1 MEQLNIQQ
9 GNEQQQQPYNN
20 NNNWEEQQQSQQHLY
35 PPPVMSN
42 NSNEGGG
49 SMTPPT
55 NHNSQQF
62 DTTNNN
68 NLNEYNLPSFN
79 NSNNNAP
86 PHNNNWHLHTNNNHP
101 SFTQQQQMSGGMMSH
116 PNNFPIQYNNNNHNS
131 LPLPLNQHYQQ
142 TNNINNSN
150 QYPIIQQ
157 QQMPPSMP
165 YEQQHS
171 NNNNGQQQQQYQYN
185 NNNMGSI
192 SHSNSN
198 MPSNNMP
205 PNPNN
210 GMSQPNNNNNND
222 IINSKYIYKWDNT
235 NIVHFIEVRNQML
248 DLLFGNC
255 SDNYDNK
262 DNEAC
267 VDNVS
272 GESGLRSNKN
282 GVRNDSN
289 RRNDNNNT
297 PSPPPPPPSSNN
309 SNFVKSHSDNA
320 ASLLLMSPTRPMSP
334 SSSCTTK
341 NDNNGD
347 ISGGYKRASSV
358 GSGIRRGNEGN
369 SSGGD
374 EVNRGMSMPIL
385 DNDNSPMRN
394 QQQQQ
399 QLSRQQNHHMGDRI
413 STNNK
418 QQSMG
423 NSRGVD
429 SSQGGP
435 EGLGFTSPRSSPIS
449 NNNKVINLESST
461 TSNNSQERTVL
472 DKLNEMLPP
481 LPPPISSTT
490 SSKSTA
496 ATNTNHFITAIRSLF
511 LDSSL
516 PLAGYPSSNSSYAST
531 NNTSGGT
538 STNTNGGGSHGESN
552 DMTIITPHPLS
563 TSSQSTSTNNTTLIN
578 LIPKTYLQTWIQY
591 ARNIILIEN
600 IQSYFLAWERV
611 DLQQSRHEDQGRGGS
626 SRGEDGNEEG
636 MEMLIRESGS
646 SGEGIERGNEGCT
659 DIEGQGSNRQ
669 GQGQHTNGEGQG
681 PCHPVGDS
689 SSSKSEGEGGNTSTR
704 YYTLLPETIKVLAA
718 LSILSDQYLLHQ
730 DTNYNN
736 TTGNHQQHEFVDWL
750 EELMYCW
757 NCWVENVIEFR
768 LHMEATQGQGQ
779 VPHPGI
785 RHPQGPGQG
794 RHESCPPHG
803 FSGDEKKHEDYS
815 PPQQQYHQHQPPP
828 HFLHPHHPSNS
839 GSPPHLLQHSSSSHS
854 FQQEPPIPYPAPY
867 PHFTFPPYQQPG
879 PIDCRALTTIEYPLV
894 MHEHVTLSMRG
905 ILGCGDDATDEYGD
919 KVAICP
925 VSTGFY
931 ELLRN
936 SQGVICSSDD
946 EGGEHPISFCPPS
959 SYVNDPQGA
968 SSGMNGTVSATNK
981 STSSCSLLFH
991 DQWTVNGISTPSS
1004 TTDGNATP
1012 NKSNSRT
1019 GSPNGSGDDDD
1030 GYPLFALSPDAHQ
1043 DVNQGGYQHP
1053 YPYANNE
1060 ANNFNPTSHNQQ
1072 SSQVRPIEFQRRLLS
1087 VPLSK
1092 DNNDEIEEES
1102 SSPGRNGYLNAAKKK
1117 KDTPSPYSRL
1127 MQEALASK
1135 KSMDQADGTSSV
1147 SSSAIN
1153 LAVDTTFTKEK
1164 SVGYTIEVFPVEFK
1178 YVIVDE
1184 DCGGISDAVATD
1196 DNTPT
1201 GLPQHSHRG
1210 IALAS
1215 RTSSISEVLH
1225 DLQRAAAPNKPNSCV
1240 RIWKRSVC
1248 NEATK
1253 CGDGYDLLDDASL
1266 FAEPPV
1272 SSPKSMSSKSKQ
1284 LVVEELTIEQ
1294 WLGMV
1299 PLNSKT
1305 AKEQAFTPAG
1315 QVVELLIEVRSSP
1328 TSKWIRESLELEN
1341 RVQVSCIICCWRE
1354 EVLSLCL
1361 FPSNIYPLLLH
1372 TSSYQPGDYVDAQ
1385 DSARKWYE
1393 AIVRE
1398 VKPDTIKVHYFGWGS
1413 KWDYEL
1419 PRRQGTK
1426 NKVCALHA
1434 MMVVWDVLA

>member
-1 MEQLNIQQ
+1 MQHKMEQLNIQQ
-9 GNEQQQQPYNN
+9 DNEQQQTPY
-20 NNNWEEQQQSQQHLY
+20 NNWEEQQQSQQHLY
-35 PPPVMSN
+35 PPPAMSN
-42 NSNEGGG
+42 NSSEGGG
-49 SMTPPT
+49 GIMTPPT

-79 NSNNNAP
+79 NNSNNNA
-86 PHNNNWHLHTNNNHP
+86 PHNNNWHLHSNNNHP
-101 SFTQQQQMSGGMMSH
+101 SFTQQQQLPGGMMSH
-116 PNNFPIQYNNNNHNS
+116 PNNFPIQYNNNNNS
-131 LPLPLNQHYQQ
+131 LPPPLNQPPHYPQ

-171 NNNNGQQQQQYQYN
+171 NNNNGQQQQYQYN

-192 SHSNSN
+192 SHSNNN
-198 MPSNNMP
+198 MPPNDMP

-210 GMSQPNNNNNND
+210 GMSQPNNNNND
-222 IINSKYIYKWDNT
+222 IINSKYIYKWDNS
-235 NIVHFIEVRNQML
+235 NIIHFIEVRNQML
-248 DLLFGNC
+248 DLLFGT
-255 SDNYDNK
+255 SDCEGNS
-262 DNEAC
+262 
-267 VDNVS
+267 S
-272 GESGLRSNKN
+272 GKKSGLRSNKN
-282 GVRNDSN
+282 GNSRNDSN
-289 RRNDNNNT
+289 RRNDDNNT
-297 PSPPPPPPSSNN
+297 PSPPPPSNN
-309 SNFVKSHSDNA
+309 NNFVKSHSDNA

-341 NDNNGD
+341 NDMNNNKN
-347 ISGGYKRASSV
+347 SGGYKRAASV
-358 GSGIRRGNEGN
+358 GSGTRSMEGEG
-369 SSGGD
+369 SD

-385 DNDNSPMRN
+385 DSNNSPMR

-399 QLSRQQNHHMGDRI
+399 QLSRQQNYHKGDRRI
-413 STNNK
+413 STNNNK
-418 QQSMG
+418 QGSV
-423 NSRGVD
+423 NRGING
-429 SSQGGP
+429 SQGI

-449 NNNKVINLESST
+449 NNNSKVINLESST
-461 TSNNSQERTVL
+461 ATSNNSQERTVL
-472 DKLNEMLPP
+472 EKLNEMLPP
-481 LPPPISSTT
+481 PPISTSSTPSTT
-490 SSKSTA
+490 NTPIS
-496 ATNTNHFITAIRSLF
+496 NTNHLIMAIRSLF

-516 PLAGYPSSNSSYAST
+516 PLAGYPSSSNSSYASTTHRGGT

-538 STNTNGGGSHGESN
+538 STNTNGGGSHGESKE
-552 DMTIITPHPLS
+552 MTIITPHPL
-563 TSSQSTSTNNTTLIN
+563 SSQSTSTNNTTIIN
-578 LIPKTYLQTWIQY
+578 LIPKIYLQTWINY
-591 ARNIILIEN
+591 VRNRILIEN
-600 IQSYFLAWERV
+600 IQSYFMAWERV

-626 SRGEDGNEEG
+626 SRGEDGNEEPPP
-636 MEMLIRESGS
+636 EMPIREGGS
-646 SGEGIERGNEGCT
+646 DEGIERGNKGGT
-659 DIEGQGSNRQ
+659 DIEGRGSNRQ
-669 GQGQHTNGEGQG
+669 GQGQTNGEGQG
-681 PCHPVGDS
+681 PWRHPAAGDL
-689 SSSKSEGEGGNTSTR
+689 SSSKSEEVEGGEGDNTSTR

-718 LSILSDQYLLHQ
+718 LSILSDQYLL
-730 DTNYNN
+730 DDAADNAA
-736 TTGNHQQHEFVDWL
+736 GNQQHEFVDWL

-757 NCWVENVIEFR
+757 NCWVDNVIEFR
-768 LHMEATQGQGQ
+768 LHMEARSAVEHTQG
-779 VPHPGI
+779 PHLGMQ
-785 RHPQGPGQG
+785 HPQGPGHDGQ
-794 RHESCPPHG
+794 ESCPPHG

-815 PPQQQYHQHQPPP
+815 PQQQYQYQQQYPP
-828 HFLHPHHPSNS
+828 HFLHPHHPSHS
-839 GSPPHLLQHSSSSHS
+839 TGGSSPSHLLQHSSSSHS
-854 FQQEPPIPYPAPY
+854 FQQQPPIPYPAPY
-867 PHFTFPPYQQPG
+867 PQFTFPPYQQPG
-879 PIDCRALTTIEYPLV
+879 PVDCRALTTIECPLV
-894 MHEHVTLSMRG
+894 MHEHVMLSMRG
-905 ILGCGDDATDEYGD
+905 ILGCDNGDDAANDGYDD

-936 SQGVICSSDD
+936 TQGVICSSDD
-946 EGGEHPISFCPPS
+946 EGGEHPISYRPPS
-959 SYVNDPQGA
+959 SYVNGPQGT
-968 SSGMNGTVSATNK
+968 SGGMNDTAPPNK
-981 STSSCSLLFH
+981 SLASCSLLFH

-1060 ANNFNPTSHNQQ
+1060 ANNFPKLQQ
-1072 SSQVRPIEFQRRLLS
+1072 SNNHVRPIEFQRRLLS

-1102 SSPGRNGYLNAAKKK
+1102 SNSPGRNGYLNAAKKK

-1147 SSSAIN
+1147 SSSAVN
-1153 LAVDTTFTKEK
+1153 LAVDTTSKEK

-1184 DCGGISDAVATD
+1184 DAGGVSSVVATD
-1196 DNTPT
+1196 DNTT
-1201 GLPQHSHRG
+1201 GLPQHSYRG

-1253 CGDGYDLLDDASL
+1253 SGDGYDLLDDASL

-1272 SSPKSMSSKSKQ
+1272 SSPKSTTSKSKQ

-1305 AKEQAFTPAG
+1305 AKEQACTSG

-1341 RVQVSCIICCWRE
+1341 RVQVGSISCWCE
-1354 EVLSLCL
+1354 ERVPYS
-1361 FPSNIYPLLLH
+1361 ILLVFW
-1372 TSSYQPGDYVDAQ
+1372 P
-1385 DSARKWYE
+1385 
-1393 AIVRE
+1393 
-1398 VKPDTIKVHYFGWGS
+1398 F
-1413 KWDYEL
+1413 
-1419 PRRQGTK
+1419 
-1426 NKVCALHA
+1426 
-1434 MMVVWDVLA
+1434 